1 MTKSTPMVTV
11 DSAFFALCDVSDA
24 SGYHDGL
31 RVICVERD
39 LAVATNGHIV
49 AALSHAIKWDKAG
62 PFAPFCVLATDIER
76 IGKSLGK
83 SKKCVRVHAPDGD
96 GKVRIEPEDGG
107 ATFTIQSQDIRF
119 PDWRRCVNNRHEPKG
134 CGMIGL
140 NSDYLARFS
149 RIVGSRNG
157 WRGYEDNPHNLTLR
171 FNGDS
176 SVVWVTH
183 THCDGFFGAIM
194 PVRLERSVET
204 EPGRED
210 ALRAKWLEPEAS
222 AEAVA

>member
-1 MTKSTPMVTV
+1 MTGPSADYLLGGIQIGDSNLWLGDYTV
-11 DSAFFALCDVSDA
+11 
-24 SGYHDGL
+24 
-31 RVICVERD
+31 
-39 LAVATNGHIV
+39 
-49 AALSHAIKWDKAG
+49 
-62 PFAPFCVLATDIER
+62 
-76 IGKSLGK
+76 
-83 SKKCVRVHAPDGD
+83 
-96 GKVRIEPEDGG
+96 EPEDGG

-176 SVVWVTH
+176 CVV
-183 THCDGFFGAIM
+183 
-194 PVRLERSVET
+194 
-204 EPGRED
+204 
-210 ALRAKWLEPEAS
+210 
-222 AEAVA
+222 